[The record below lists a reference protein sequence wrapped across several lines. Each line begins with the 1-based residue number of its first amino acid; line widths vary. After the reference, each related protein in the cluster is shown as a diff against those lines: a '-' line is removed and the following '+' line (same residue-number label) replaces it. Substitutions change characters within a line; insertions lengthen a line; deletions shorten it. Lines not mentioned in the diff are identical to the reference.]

1 MGADNFS
8 SFGKGLSS
16 PGTKHF
22 TLVAS
27 DTADLAVIPRAVYV
41 NVGGVAVIRD
51 AAGNDVAYNV
61 NQFAILPF
69 RGVRLLANGTTATL
83 IGWE

>member
-1 MGADNFS
+1 MSVDHFNAHAQ
-8 SFGKGLSS
+8 GLSS
-16 PGTKHF
+16 PATKHF

-27 DTADLAVIPRAVYV
+27 DANDLAVIPRAVYV

-51 AAGNDVAYNV
+51 VAGTEIAYNV
-61 NQFAILPF
+61 NQGQVLPF
-69 RGVRLLANGTTATL
+69 RGVRLLSTGTTATL